1 MSRIKNPRGRDDE
14 DKGESEGI
22 TGEKD
27 EEGEG
32 RMVGVDGVAV
42 AVVVASRRPA
52 VASTVGA
59 RGRLASGSRVVPRAA
74 FLQDPIRR
82 VGGVDLFRAVEGAEW
97 PNLARFFSGP
107 YLTERSILAR
117 PDFESGHV
125 NPGGSGRVP
134 GRSGPKRTSP
144 KEDRKNCNADA
155 GYINRYKLHSIN

>member
-1 MSRIKNPRGRDDE
+1 MSRIKNPRGREDE
-14 DKGESEGI
+14 DEGESEGI

-97 PNLARFFSGP
+97 PNLASFLSGP
-107 YLTERSILAR
+107 YLTE
-117 PDFESGHV
+117 
-125 NPGGSGRVP
+125 
-134 GRSGPKRTSP
+134 
-144 KEDRKNCNADA
+144 
-155 GYINRYKLHSIN
+155 